1 MISGRPRRA
10 AFLTLGPLLFLG
22 VILSARCRPAT
33 DQAAWGRAYDY
44 DADETF
50 RIDRDGH
57 GFPLVPGRINGRD
70 VKVFFDTGNFFGF
83 LIGPSL
89 AGSLRLP
96 ATGSERKNYASDGT
110 FRYIQKGVRAEG
122 FAVFG
127 ISLAGVEMYE
137 MTDDA
142 FDASVGVQPLLN
154 DRFTLDLANNLM
166 GVSGR
171 PGGQAEDRDPGLEIV
186 WNDALR
192 GMIVVHGRVN
202 GVETLIQIDTGKS
215 RTTIDETLIAL
226 AGLRENNTP
235 ALRGYRVERLELG
248 GRTFSV
254 ACAKVANFRG
264 ISQGYAEPIL
274 VGIGADILSQVV
286 LTVDY
291 PRRRVFLR

>member
-1 MISGRPRRA
+1 MISGRLRRA
-10 AFLTLGPLLFLG
+10 AFLAIGPLQLLG
-22 VILSARCRPAT
+22 VMLSARCRPAT
-33 DQAAWGRAYDY
+33 GQAAWGRTYRYEA
-44 DADETF
+44 AEVF

-89 AGSLRLP
+89 AGSLSLP
-96 ATGSERKNYASDGT
+96 ATGRERKNYASDGT
-110 FRYIQKGVRAEG
+110 FQYAQKGVRAER
-122 FAVFG
+122 FEVFG
-127 ISLAGVEMYE
+127 MSFAGSEMYE

-154 DRFTLDLANNLM
+154 DRFTLDLAKNLM

-171 PGGQAEDRDPGLEIV
+171 PAGPDGDRGPGLEIV

-235 ALRGYRVERLELG
+235 FLRGYRVDRIELG

-254 ACAKVANFRG
+254 PCAKVASFRG
-264 ISQGYAEPIL
+264 ISEGYPEPIL
-274 VGIGADILSQVV
+274 IGVGADVLSRIV

-291 PRRRVFLR
+291 PRRLVLFH